1 MAGPTL
7 VAWAARAC
15 LVLASACAFAFVAG
29 GLWQA
34 GALIDYFAQASG
46 PPPRAVPAT
55 RGALPG
61 RSEPPKPKPKPEPT
75 LSPASS
81 DVTVTSPPVA
91 AAVTFEV
98 QAVASEKVIPV
109 GLEAAADDEE
119 YELVLGEAPPPGY
132 PRTSC
137 DDVFVYIVTLAE
149 GAPERS
155 AASLGIGKSSPARLR
170 LPGEKIGDWTVLAIT
185 DDSTGINPDVWLE
198 KNGAACSAEL
208 AGNPARVAVATK
220 PRVKKAKKKKKK
232 RRRRKRKRR

>member
-91 AAVTFEV
+91 AAVTFEE
-98 QAVASEKVIPV
+98 QAEASEKVIPV

-119 YELVLGEAPPPGY
+119 YELVLGEAPPPGST
-132 PRTSC
+132 R
-137 DDVFVYIVTLAE
+137 A
-149 GAPERS
+149 R
-155 AASLGIGKSSPARLR
+155 AAMTCSSTSSPSRREPPSARR
-170 LPGEKIGDWTVLAIT
+170 HRWASANRVRRGCGSRGKRSVIGRFWRSPTTRRASTPTSGSRRMAPLAAQSSRET
-185 DDSTGINPDVWLE
+185 
-198 KNGAACSAEL
+198 
-208 AGNPARVAVATK
+208 
-220 PRVKKAKKKKKK
+220 
-232 RRRRKRKRR
+232 RRASPWRRSRA